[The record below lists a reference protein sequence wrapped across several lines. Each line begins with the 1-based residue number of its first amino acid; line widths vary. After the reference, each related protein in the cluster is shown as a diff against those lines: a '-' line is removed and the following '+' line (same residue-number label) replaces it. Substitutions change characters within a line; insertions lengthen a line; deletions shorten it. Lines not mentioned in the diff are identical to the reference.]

1 MAKASRLNP
10 DGMWPSPD
18 FPFHHG
24 VVEPDGKRLH
34 ISGQVAWDESRNI
47 VGVGDARAQTK
58 YAIASIEKIIKS
70 AGGTID
76 DIISVN
82 VFYTNQDDY
91 EAICSARKE
100 AFSLEHGPAS
110 TAVRVAGLVDERLL
124 VEISAIAVIP
134 DKHSEA

>member
-1 MAKASRLNP
+1 
-10 DGMWPSPD
+10 MWPSPD

-24 VVEPDGKRLH
+24 VVEPEGKRLH
-34 ISGQVAWDESRNI
+34 ISGQVAWDTDRKI
-47 VGVGDARAQTK
+47 VGIGDAKAQTK
-58 YAIASIEKIIKS
+58 YAIASIEKIINS
-70 AGGTID
+70 AGGNLD

-91 EAICSARKE
+91 AAICNARKE

-110 TAVRVAGLVDERLL
+110 TAVRVAGLVDEKLL

-134 DKHSEA
+134 YERSET